1 VWTPKRI
8 LLLVVGFA
16 LFLGAYLVYA
26 HFLGGVDGLKPLP
39 DEYGPIAEDILPP
52 EPVRERDSTIDEKL
66 RLAFGD
72 NCPEL
77 KRKTNLEI
85 GSRGMVL
92 SIGDFKALP
101 DGRVELTPF
110 SLAIFGKAKGDAKS
124 TPEINTVQCQVA
136 LLTFDRPVANPGE
149 LVNRK
154 IVAGELRGDIYLI
167 NNRRTPQRDDD
178 ISVFTR
184 GPLFY
189 QEARNQEAF
198 NRIWTDADVKLVD
211 LLSKPEPMTITGTG
225 MDIQLTNDSR
235 SSVAGQTAPPKRKTE
250 GPSGVDWVRLR
261 KDVVLNLW
269 VDARSGFLGS
279 GKGTGDKGTASQR
292 PLAAGSPGSSP
303 ADKSEVVI
311 RTRGPFTY
319 DVRTDRA
326 TFEMLQTQRANFV
339 TVDRIDK
346 VEGKLDSLA
355 CEHLEVQFRR
365 KSAAAGPRAAEGA
378 AEGLDVE
385 TARATGKEVVLTS
398 DAEFLEAHGTDFFYD
413 KRTRQSILKGSPR
426 MWALKEGNEIHANEL
441 QLLHV
446 NGSQQATALGEG
458 FLSTLDKQKGTRTL
472 EARWKKK
479 LIYGKDGPYDLLTL
493 YGDAAFDEK
502 EQGQH
507 LEAEVIKVWLES
519 NEQTGRT
526 GSDSERHKP
535 HHLEAVGRV
544 KAHSPDMIVND
555 TERLVLRF
563 KDVPA
568 TSIQLPAAA
577 GAESGEPAH
586 QPEALARGDRSP
598 SLALQAAVPAR
609 QVPALSAPGVAEN
622 KDPHLPTLGSA
633 SPSGPNSSKPKKP
646 IELSARLVITHVL
659 RAGNKNELDKLW
671 CEGTVRVH
679 QEPSAPGDKGVDIQ
693 GGTLELTHHVDGN
706 VLAVTRDTATGKE
719 AHVQLDK
726 LFILGPL
733 VNIDQ
738 TTNES
743 WVNGEGVMRMPSKA
757 SFDGTA
763 LARETELTVSW
774 AKGMVFNGQ
783 RATFKGAVQA
793 TQDNG
798 RVVCDGMQVIL
809 DRKVSLREGNRGDQS
824 AKVQKLVCERDV
836 WIEDSTYQGRGQ
848 LVSNKRIHCP
858 ELVVDNDSEIGDSKV
873 DAAGPGVVRIFQ
885 LGTKGELFPQAQNSP
900 RPSGANSRPSGKAN
914 GAQAASQTE
923 QEFKLTYVS
932 FVGKMIA
939 NNKRGMATFYDQVVA
954 IHVPTDNPN
963 LPIDEDRP
971 PPDSIRLSC
980 YDKLE
985 VLSRRLPDG
994 RTTKEM
1000 TAYNKVTIVG
1010 PDFAGNADVVKY
1022 DESKDQVI
1030 LEGSEARPAMLDK
1043 QEVKGGQRQRL
1054 KGRKII
1060 YCPGTGE
1067 FQGDSIRNISFPK

>member
-1 VWTPKRI
+1 MWTPKRI

-426 MWALKEGNEIHANEL
+426 MWALKEGNEIHAHEL
-441 QLLHV
+441 LMINV
-446 NGSQQATALGEG
+446 KGG
-458 FLSTLDKQKGTRTL
+458 FRT
-472 EARWKKK
+472 
-479 LIYGKDGPYDLLTL
+479 
-493 YGDAAFDEK
+493 
-502 EQGQH
+502 
-507 LEAEVIKVWLES
+507 
-519 NEQTGRT
+519 TGRT
-526 GSDSERHKP
+526 QEEWPALEDDARAISEAGAFAVV
-535 HHLEAVGRV
+535 LEGMAEPLAARITRTIPIPTIGIG
-544 KAHSPDMIVND
+544 ASPDCDGQV
-555 TERLVLRF
+555 LVLEDMLGLNPNPPKFVREYARLGQAIEAAVEAYAMDVRERRF
-563 KDVPA
+563 P
-568 TSIQLPAAA
+568 
-577 GAESGEPAH
+577 GAENVYPMKKAGGGNPA
-586 QPEALARGDRSP
+586 
-598 SLALQAAVPAR
+598 
-609 QVPALSAPGVAEN
+609 
-622 KDPHLPTLGSA
+622 
-633 SPSGPNSSKPKKP
+633 
-646 IELSARLVITHVL
+646 
-659 RAGNKNELDKLW
+659 
-671 CEGTVRVH
+671 
-679 QEPSAPGDKGVDIQ
+679 
-693 GGTLELTHHVDGN
+693 
-706 VLAVTRDTATGKE
+706 
-719 AHVQLDK
+719 
-726 LFILGPL
+726 
-733 VNIDQ
+733 
-738 TTNES
+738 
-743 WVNGEGVMRMPSKA
+743 
-757 SFDGTA
+757 
-763 LARETELTVSW
+763 
-774 AKGMVFNGQ
+774 
-783 RATFKGAVQA
+783 
-793 TQDNG
+793 
-798 RVVCDGMQVIL
+798 
-809 DRKVSLREGNRGDQS
+809 
-824 AKVQKLVCERDV
+824 
-836 WIEDSTYQGRGQ
+836 
-848 LVSNKRIHCP
+848 
-858 ELVVDNDSEIGDSKV
+858 
-873 DAAGPGVVRIFQ
+873 
-885 LGTKGELFPQAQNSP
+885 
-900 RPSGANSRPSGKAN
+900 
-914 GAQAASQTE
+914 
-923 QEFKLTYVS
+923 
-932 FVGKMIA
+932 
-939 NNKRGMATFYDQVVA
+939 
-954 IHVPTDNPN
+954 
-963 LPIDEDRP
+963 
-971 PPDSIRLSC
+971 
-980 YDKLE
+980 
-985 VLSRRLPDG
+985 
-994 RTTKEM
+994 
-1000 TAYNKVTIVG
+1000 
-1010 PDFAGNADVVKY
+1010 
-1022 DESKDQVI
+1022 
-1030 LEGSEARPAMLDK
+1030 
-1043 QEVKGGQRQRL
+1043 
-1054 KGRKII
+1054 
-1060 YCPGTGE
+1060 
-1067 FQGDSIRNISFPK
+1067 